1 MEGNGRNKTLV
12 GLSSGQA
19 EEYKLPTLNLDSVIA
34 FYIIAREGNFST
46 VAEKLYTSEQALSR
60 RIKSLEEQV
69 GSKLFMIK
77 NKKLNLTSA
86 GEVIYQYGEYL
97 HRQVLTFE
105 VRLRR
110 LQVMNLN
117 IGCAETLSL
126 VVACAVSA
134 FKQKFP
140 HVTFKLAS
148 GPSYKIAEETSALK
162 HDVSFIYDIEVNNSK
177 LRKITLSN
185 SERMVFVGSPTIN
198 TTLRKI
204 MSLAEIAEHFLII
217 GVDGAGS
224 RDIAFREFAR
234 LGIKIPEE
242 SITVTGLESGV
253 GLAERGSG
261 VLVTHPSRV
270 HDAISKGALR
280 VMASIDNVGIVA
292 IRPINEDINSAEK
305 ALISEV
311 KDSLER
317 YRIAE

>member
-1 MEGNGRNKTLV
+1 MEGNSRNKTLA
-12 GLSSGQA
+12 GLSTGQA

-46 VAEKLYTSEQALSR
+46 AAEKLYTSEQALSR
-60 RIKSLEEQV
+60 RIKSLEKQV

-77 NKKLNLTSA
+77 NKKFNLTSA
-86 GEVIYQYGEYL
+86 GEIIYQYGEYL

-126 VVACAVSA
+126 IVASAVSA
-134 FKQKFP
+134 FRQKFP
-140 HVTFKLAS
+140 HVTLRLVS
-148 GPSYKIAEETSALK
+148 GPSYKIAEETLALK
-162 HDVSFIYDIEVNNSK
+162 HDISFIYDIEINNSK

-185 SERMVFVGSPTIN
+185 SEKVVFVGSPTID
-198 TTLRKI
+198 TTLRKVI
-204 MSLAEIAEHFLII
+204 SLAEIAEHVLII
-217 GVDGAGS
+217 GVEGAGS
-224 RDIAFREFAR
+224 RDIVFKEFAR
-234 LGIKIPEE
+234 LGLKISEK
-242 SITVTGLESGV
+242 SIIVTGLESGV
-253 GLAERGSG
+253 GLAETRCGIM
-261 VLVTHPSRV
+261 VTHPSRIQ
-270 HDAISKGALR
+270 DAISKGVLH

-292 IRPINEDINSAEK
+292 ITPINEDTNSTEK

-317 YRIAE
+317 YRMAE